1 MKNHMFSKSLLA
13 AAAAVALGAM
23 AAGANADTITG
34 FQTVGTPATVNLTT
48 QGTVD
53 WIHYISGGT
62 DGTLASKN
70 VTSPAISNLTIS
82 NQNTFNGSY
91 PTSFSWTD
99 GTSTSKSGTDTGAA
113 QANNA
118 VATSGR
124 LSFTVTPDGQPE
136 TLAVYLGF
144 ETGKSPAVSGTFTD
158 TYKLAS
164 VSTPVTLTG
173 TYTSG
178 GFKPVSWV
186 DTINFQAASTD
197 TLTVTI
203 DTTASFGNT
212 LFSAATL
219 ADTPQAPEP
228 ASLAMLGVGAVG
240 LLLTRRRKVF
250 A

>member
-34 FQTVGTPATVNLTT
+34 FQTVGTPTTVDLTT

-53 WIHYISGGT
+53 WIHYISGGN

-70 VTSPAISNLTIS
+70 VTSPAISTPAITH
-82 NQNTFNGSY
+82 QNTFSDGY

-99 GTSTSKSGTDTGAA
+99 GTSTPKSGTDQGTAM
-113 QANNA
+113 ANNA
-118 VATSGR
+118 GSF
-124 LSFTVTPDGQPE
+124 SFTVKPDGQLE
-136 TLAVYLGF
+136 TLTVYLGDAYYQS
-144 ETGKSPAVSGTFTD
+144 TPVSNTFTD

-164 VSTPVTLTG
+164 VSTPVTFTQ
-173 TYTSG
+173 TFDIG
-178 GFKPVSWV
+178 GASSSQTRVWV

-203 DTTASFGNT
+203 GNT
-212 LFSAATL
+212 ATAGNAWLSAATL
-219 ADTPQAPEP
+219 APEP